1 MSQEVVLEMFY
12 PHSPERVWQ
21 ALTDRHILSVWMMD
35 NNFEAQLGHRFRFQ
49 SCLLP
54 GLEVTIYCEVLEVE
68 VPKRLVYSWKEQP
81 SDQASRVIW
90 TLSPVEG
97 GTQVR
102 LQHRAI
108 GSAPIPVF
116 RIPVPDRNRIAVDAQ
131 FTSATLVVS
140 AKQHALIPPLQA
152 LSSTSKDGLQRP
164 SEFLNCQTNWYYW
177 LQQKLPEVLAQST
190 L

>member
-1 MSQEVVLEMFY
+1 MSQDVVLEMFY
-12 PHSPERVWQ
+12 PHPPERVWR
-21 ALTDRHILSVWMMD
+21 ALTDRRALSAWMM
-35 NNFEAQLGHRFRFQ
+35 NNDFEAELRHQFRFQ
-49 SCLLP
+49 SHSLL

-68 VPKRLVYSWKEQP
+68 APKRLIYSWKEHP
-81 SDQASRVIW
+81 LDEASRVIW

-116 RIPVPDRNRIAVDAQ
+116 GIPVPNRSSYRAIQAQ
-131 FTSATLVVS
+131 FASTIALVR
-140 AKQHALIPPLQA
+140 PLQV
-152 LSSTSKDGLQRP
+152 LSPTSKDGLSLP
-164 SEFLNCQTNWYYW
+164 SALLNSQTNWHYW
-177 LQQKLPEVLAQST
+177 LKQKLPEVLAQSN

>member
-1 MSQEVVLEMFY
+1 MSQEVLLEMFY
-12 PHSPERVWQ
+12 PHPPERVWQ
-21 ALTDRHILSVWMMD
+21 ALTDRRTLSVWMM
-35 NNFEAQLGHRFRFQ
+35 NNDFEAELGHQFRFQ

-54 GLEVTIYCEVLEVE
+54 GLEVTIHCEVLEVE
-68 VPKRLVYSWKEQP
+68 APKRLVYSWKEHP
-81 SDQASRVIW
+81 SDEASRVIW

-116 RIPVPDRNRIAVDAQ
+116 GIPVPDRSSRIAIDSQ
-131 FTSATLVVS
+131 FTSAI
-140 AKQHALIPPLQA
+140 ALIHPLQA
-152 LSSTSKDGLQRP
+152 LSSTSKDGLHLP
-164 SEFLNCQTNWYYW
+164 SEFLNRQTNWHYW
-177 LQQKLPEVLAQST
+177 LKQKLPEVLAQSS